1 MKLMS
6 KDKMNKKTITFI
18 LCIFLFFAYTP
29 NSLSEAS
36 EKYSYNSI
44 DAYKTPFL
52 QSNEE
57 TLIILDYSNSMN
69 ARIGYTSKL
78 IMAIDALRSVLNN
91 APADTKIGLRILG
104 FSNSSYSS
112 TNNLSLYEQEICS
125 ATKLVVPIGQNTKEN
140 ILNSFNSY
148 ASRGASPIG
157 LALRE
162 AIQNDFSS
170 YSSSKHIVLITD
182 GADTCGD
189 NPCLFLANLLRT
201 RNDIRIDVIGIT
213 VKENEYS
220 SLQCLAASGKGA
232 FYEIKNPNDFNHVF
246 NALFKFSPQ
255 RQIYRTPQ
263 AQNIQNVRK
272 PQISYKN
279 YLFEFKN

>member
-1 MKLMS
+1 MKR
-6 KDKMNKKTITFI
+6 KGIIFI
-18 LCIFLFFAYTP
+18 LSIFLFVVCAA
-29 NSLSEAS
+29 NSLSQAN
-36 EKYSYNSI
+36 EKYSYHSPQAYNTGFIQTNS
-44 DAYKTPFL
+44 D
-52 QSNEE
+52 EE

-69 ARIGYTSKL
+69 GRIGYTSKL
-78 IMAIDALRSVLNN
+78 IMAIDAIRNVLNK
-91 APADTKIGLRILG
+91 APDDAKIGLRILG
-104 FSNSSYSS
+104 YSSNSYSS

-140 ILNSFNSY
+140 ILNSFNNY

-170 YSSSKHIVLITD
+170 NASSKHIVLITD

-189 NPCLFLANLLRT
+189 NPCLFLANMLKS

-213 VKENEYS
+213 IKENEFS

-232 FYEIKNPNDFNHVF
+232 FYEVKNQNDFNHIF
-246 NALFKFSPQ
+246 NAVFKFSSKRP
-255 RQIYRTPQ
+255 IYRTPET
-263 AQNIQNVRK
+263 QNIRK

>member
-1 MKLMS
+1 MK
-6 KDKMNKKTITFI
+6 KKEIFYI
-18 LCIFLFFAYTP
+18 LCIFLFVVCGTI
-29 NSLSEAS
+29 SLSQAS
-36 EKYSYNSI
+36 EQYTYNPIKSYKI
-44 DAYKTPFL
+44 PVLDA
-52 QSNEE
+52 NEE

-69 ARIGYTSKL
+69 GRIGYTSKL
-78 IMAIDALRSVLNN
+78 IMATDALRYVLNK
-91 APADTKIGLRILG
+91 APADAKIGLRILG

-112 TNNLSLYEQEICS
+112 SNNLSLYEQEICS
-125 ATKLVVPIGQNTKEN
+125 ATKLIVPIGQNTKEN
-140 ILNSFNSY
+140 ILNSFNNY

-162 AIQNDFSS
+162 AIQNDFTS

-189 NPCLFLANLLRT
+189 NPCLFLANLLKT

-232 FYEIKNPNDFNHVF
+232 FYEIKNPNEFNNVF
-246 NALFKFSPQ
+246 NSVFKFSTQ
-255 RQIYRTPQ
+255 GKIYNNNPAPR
-263 AQNIQNVRK
+263 VEK